1 MFNWAEWLEELLKA
15 TEAQTI
21 TNFVLWI
28 IAGLFIISLI
38 FLVFN
43 QWKTFTSSTPALL
56 TSIGILG
63 TFTGVVIGLLDFRPN
78 DIDASIEMLLDGLK
92 TAFITSLAGMAA
104 AIIYRLFGTLI
115 LPFHRWRQDKN
126 HIIDVEPRDIL
137 NAITSQEKHLIGLHT
152 AVTNQEKHFEALK
165 QAISGNEESSLAGQ
179 LKLLRSDVNDN
190 HRSSTKSFDTFSTEL
205 WKVLQSFSEMLSK
218 SATEQI
224 IKALKEVIT
233 DFNTNLTEQFGDNF
247 KRLNLSVDGLINWQ
261 ENNKQQMESMITLY
275 AQGVS
280 AISDVKES
288 VVTISTETKSIP
300 DTMVQLK
307 EVLLTNQHQIQEL
320 SRHLGVFKE
329 MRDKAVVAVPEMQK
343 HVEDTVNEIAKS
355 SKKASESHQLLID
368 NTDTV
373 QKAFIEKIGTIQEQL
388 EATVTQLVDKQIQE
402 MHRSFQA
409 LEDEVKES
417 VKLSDEA
424 LKKHIQMIDDSLS
437 EELTAVIKHMGKGLG
452 SISKQFTEDY
462 QELTREMKQVVAAR
476 KNLTH
481 D

>member
-1 MFNWAEWLEELLKA
+1 MFNWAEWLEKLLKA

-28 IAGLFIISLI
+28 IAGLFLISLI

-43 QWKTFTSSTPALL
+43 RWKTFTSSTPALL

-63 TFTGVVIGLLDFRPN
+63 TFTGVVIGLLDFKPS

-104 AIIYRLFGTLI
+104 AIIYRLLGTLI
-115 LPFHRWRQDKN
+115 LPFHRWRQDK
-126 HIIDVEPRDIL
+126 HQVIDVEPRDIL
-137 NAITSQEKHLIGLHT
+137 NAITSQEKHLIGLYT

-190 HRSSTKSFDTFSTEL
+190 HRSHTRSFEAFSTEL
-205 WKVLQSFSEMLSK
+205 WKVLQEFSEMLSK

-320 SRHLGVFKE
+320 SRHLDVFKD
-329 MRDKAVVAVPEMQK
+329 MRDKAVAAVPEMQK

-355 SKKASESHQLLID
+355 SKTASESHQLLIN
-368 NTDTV
+368 NTETV

-388 EATVTQLVDKQIQE
+388 ESTVTQLVDKQIQE

-409 LEDEVKES
+409 LEDEVKKS
-417 VKLSDEA
+417 VKLSGEA
-424 LKKHIQMIDDSLS
+424 LNKHVEMIDQSLS
-437 EELTAVIKHMGKGLG
+437 QELSNVISHMGTGLG
-452 SISKQFTEDY
+452 SISSQFTEDY
-462 QELTREMKQVVAAR
+462 QKLTREMKQVVAAR
-476 KNLTH
+476 GA
-481 D
+481 